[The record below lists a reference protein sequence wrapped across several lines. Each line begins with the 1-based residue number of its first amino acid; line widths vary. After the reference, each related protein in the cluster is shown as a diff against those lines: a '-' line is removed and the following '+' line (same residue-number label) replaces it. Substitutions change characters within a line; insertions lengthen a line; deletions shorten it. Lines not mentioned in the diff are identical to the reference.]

1 MKKFILYIF
10 SIFAF
15 NFAIAQDYQKLSNT
29 GDLHQTAN
37 NDTSLFYIN
46 KNDASFYPNPVI
58 NNKFVVKAT
67 NIIKSVE
74 IFNVIGRT
82 IHKQKNK
89 LQREYMKIE
98 LDNCEKGMYLVK
110 ITFQDNKSIIKK
122 ILVK

>member
-10 SIFAF
+10 SVFAF

-29 GDLHQTAN
+29 GDLHQNVN
-37 NDTSLFYIN
+37 NDTSLIN

-58 NNKFVVKAT
+58 NNKFIVKAT